1 MVPPDQV
8 ESEKQS
14 PSGNIRFTADFQ
26 QLREWLGK

>member
-1 MVPPDQV
+1 V

-14 PSGNIRFTADFQ
+14 PSDNIRFTADFQ